1 MHHRRTDIGRRA
13 TLRRGDRAS
22 RFLLVAAS
30 WLLALGWSVS
40 RALAAEEKAGNAP
53 VPADLDRELRQL
65 VRPLLDRYCAKCHS
79 SEEPEGDI
87 DLQRFTSL
95 AEARRGVPTWRKVA
109 EALSKGEMPPPEARQ
124 PKPEDRRAL
133 RGWVGRYLDFEAKQS
148 AGDPGRVLMRRLS
161 NVEYTRTIRDLTRVP
176 LDPAREFPQDGAA
189 GEGFTN
195 TGDALVMSPA
205 LLGKY
210 LDAAKEVAAHAVT
223 LPDGFRFSRAAT
235 RRDWTDELV
244 ADIRRLYDRFADKDG
259 KLPLEAY
266 LAATIEL
273 RGRLAAGPVRQ
284 GDIDGLAAARGLSP
298 EYLGSLWET
307 LGGNESRNRI
317 GGPLDDIR
325 SRWKA
330 AGPGDVAA
338 LAGAIRTWQGA
349 LWRFNSV
356 AYAFDG
362 TWQAPVQPLAHEST
376 LRKPFPE
383 ALSSDEVVLYLSAG
397 DAGDG
402 HDGDLVVWRS
412 PRLERPGRPPLLLRD
427 VRGLTQYLAARRRD
441 VLGATDKYLAAAA
454 EAPAGCDR
462 AKIAALAR
470 AQGVPADA
478 LTAWLDYLG
487 LAGEAPVRID
497 GYLTEKMT
505 RGGGYEFVQ
514 AWRTGE
520 LPSLVAN
527 SSNQEVNIP
536 GRLRPH
542 GIVVH
547 PSPSRSVAI
556 GWRSP
561 IVGQVRI
568 VATVADAHG
577 GCGNGVTWSIE
588 LRRGGMRRRLA
599 AGAFGDGQKAAIAP
613 INLGVQA
620 GDLISLVV
628 GPRDGNH
635 GCDTTEVDLDINES
649 GADGRRWSLAPDVS
663 GDLLAGNP
671 HADRQGHPDIWHFYS
686 EPVGDRGFQPVV
698 PAGSMLAR
706 WLEAS
711 RAEKARLA
719 GEVQR
724 LLTSPA
730 PPAGKDKDHADA
742 VLYRQAR
749 SLDGPLF
756 GPLAASWD
764 ARSSPG
770 AGPAGPGK
778 AWGLDPGWFGRSVG
792 GQPVDAESLGVAAP
806 SVIEVRLPGDLAAG
820 REFVVSGVLESRAG
834 GEGSV
839 QLELTDRPAPRES
852 LGRLRPGVP
861 IVVHRA
867 SRAEA
872 RLLAAMEQFRRVFPA
887 ALCFRQIIPVD
898 EVVTAIQFFRS
909 DEPFARLM
917 LDDAGRARLDRG
929 WDELH
934 YVSQDGI
941 RVYQTFDQMLGFA
954 SQENQTAKVEA
965 WRPPITAAYE
975 AAIKVQA
982 ASEPKHLEALLA
994 FAARAYRRPLSDREK
1009 DDLRALYRKLRTEEL
1024 GHDDAFRLVLARVLV
1039 SPEFLYR
1046 VERPGP
1052 GGDPRPVSDWE
1063 LASRLSYF
1071 LWASMPDDELTRL
1084 AAAGRL
1090 GDPDVLAAQAR
1101 RMVRD
1106 QKARGLATEFAC
1118 QWLDVRDFDTHDEK
1132 SERHFPTFAKV
1143 RPDLYEEAVRFFA
1156 DLFARDGSILELLDA
1171 DHTFLNESLAMHY
1184 GIPGVTGPEWR
1195 RVDGVKARGRGGVLA
1210 LGAILA
1216 KQSGASRTS
1225 PILRGNWLLES
1236 LLGERLPKPPKNVPQ
1251 LPDDEAATDGLTV
1264 RQLVEKHRG
1273 AASCAACH
1281 SRIDPFGFA
1290 LEAYDPI
1297 GRLRQKDL
1305 GDRPVDTRAE
1315 LKDGTRFEGLDG
1327 LKDYLLARR
1336 KEEFR
1341 RQFCRKL
1348 LGYALGRAVQLSDEP
1363 LIDEMLRRLG
1373 ASGDRFS
1380 AALETIVRSKPF
1392 RYHRGLATDGAH
1404 GE

>member
-1 MHHRRTDIGRRA
+1 MHHRRTDFGRWA
-13 TLRRGDRAS
+13 TLRRGDRAAWVAA
-22 RFLLVAAS
+22 VAAS
-30 WLLALGWSVS
+30 WLLALGWSES
-40 RALAAEEKAGNAP
+40 RARAAEEKAGDAA
-53 VPADLDRELRQL
+53 VSAVLDRELRQQ

-79 SEEPEGDI
+79 SDEPEGDI

-95 AEARRGVPTWRKVA
+95 VEARRGVSTWRKVA
-109 EALSKGEMPPPEARQ
+109 EMLDKGEMPPPEARQ

-133 RGWVGRYLDFEAKQS
+133 RGWVGRYLDFEAHES

-161 NVEYTRTIRDLTRVP
+161 NVEYTRTIRDLTGVP

-210 LDAAKEVAAHAVT
+210 LDAAKEVAAHAVA
-223 LPDGFRFSRAAT
+223 LPDGFRFSRATT

-244 ADIRRLYDRFADKDG
+244 ADIRGLYDRFADKDG
-259 KLPLEAY
+259 KLPVEAY

-273 RGRLAAGPVRQ
+273 RQRAATGSVEQADIHKLASG
-284 GDIDGLAAARGLSP
+284 RGLSP
-298 EYLGSLWET
+298 EYLGSLWGT
-307 LGGNESRNRI
+307 LGGRESQHPS

-325 SRWKA
+325 ARWKA

-338 LAGAIRTWQGA
+338 LAGAIRKWQGA

-362 TWQAPVQPLAHEST
+362 FWQVPVAPLANDLT
-376 LRKPFPE
+376 LRKPFSSE

-402 HDGDLVVWRS
+402 HEGDVVVWRR

-427 VRGLTQYLAARRRD
+427 VRGLTQYLVARRRET
-441 VLGATDKYLAAAA
+441 LGATGKYLAAAA
-454 EAPAGCDR
+454 EAPEGCDR

-470 AQGVPADA
+470 AHGVLADA
-478 LTAWLDYLG
+478 LAAWLDYLG
-487 LAGEAPVRID
+487 LAGEAPVKID
-497 GYLTEKMT
+497 GYFANRLT
-505 RGGGYEFVQ
+505 RGGGYDYING
-514 AWRTGE
+514 WGE
-520 LPSLVAN
+520 DATPNLVAN
-527 SSNQEVNIP
+527 ASGQEARVP
-536 GRLRPH
+536 GLVKPH
-542 GIVVH
+542 GVAVH
-547 PSPSRSVAI
+547 PSPTRAVAI
-556 GWRSP
+556 GWRGPVS
-561 IVGQVRI
+561 GRVR
-568 VATVADAHG
+568 VAAIVADAHG
-577 GCGNGVTWSIE
+577 GCGNGVTWSLE
-588 LRRGGMRRRLA
+588 LRRGGLRRRLA
-599 AGAFGDGQKAAIAP
+599 AGEFGDGRKASIAP
-613 INLGVQA
+613 IEDLAVQA
-620 GDLISLVV
+620 GDLVSLVI

-635 GCDTTEVDLDINES
+635 GCDLTEVDLDITEP
-649 GADGRRWSLAPDVS
+649 GAGDRRWHLAEDVS
-663 GDLLAGNP
+663 GDILAGNP
-671 HADRQGHPDIWHFYS
+671 HADRQGHRDVWHFYT
-686 EPVGDRGFQPVV
+686 EPIGGRSFQPVV
-698 PAGSMLAR
+698 PRGSMLAH

-711 RAEKARLA
+711 QPAEKARLA

-764 ARSSPG
+764 ARSSPE
-770 AGPAGPGK
+770 AGSGK
-778 AWGLDPGWFGRSVG
+778 DWGVDPGLFGKSVG
-792 GQPVDAESLGVAAP
+792 GQPVDAESIGVLAP
-806 SVIEVRLPGDLAAG
+806 SVLEVRLPAELAAG
-820 REFVVSGVLESRAG
+820 REFIVSGVLESRAG
-834 GEGSV
+834 VEGSV
-839 QLELTDRPAPRES
+839 QLELTDRPPSSES
-852 LGRLRPGVP
+852 LGHLRPGVP

-872 RLLAAMEQFRRVFPA
+872 RLSAAMEDVRRLFPA

-917 LDDAGRARLDRG
+917 LDDAGKARLDRL

-965 WRPPITAAYE
+965 WRKPITAAYE
-975 AAIKVQA
+975 AAVKVLA
-982 ASEPKHLEALLA
+982 ASELKHLEALLA
-994 FAARAYRRPLSDREK
+994 FAARAYRRPLSDRERTE
-1009 DDLRALYRKLRTEEL
+1009 LGALYRKLRSEEL

-1039 SPEFLYR
+1039 SPAFLYR

-1052 GGDPRPVSDWE
+1052 GNEARPVSDWE

-1090 GDPDVLAAQAR
+1090 KDPDVLAAQAR

-1106 QKARGLATEFAC
+1106 EKARGLATEFAC
-1118 QWLDVRDFDTHDEK
+1118 QWLEIRDFDTHDEK
-1132 SERHFPTFAKV
+1132 SERHFPTFARV

-1171 DHTFLNESLAMHY
+1171 DHTFLNESLAKHY

-1195 RVDGVKARGRGGVLA
+1195 RVDGVKAQSRGGVLA
-1210 LGAILA
+1210 FGAILA

-1264 RQLVEKHRG
+1264 RQLVEKHRSV
-1273 AASCAACH
+1273 ASCAACH

-1297 GRLRQKDL
+1297 GRLRRTDL
-1305 GDRPVDTRAE
+1305 GGRSVDTRAE
-1315 LKDGTRFEGLDG
+1315 LKDGTRFDGLDG
-1327 LKDYLLARR
+1327 LKDYLKTRR
-1336 KEEFR
+1336 QEEFL

-1363 LIDEMLRRLG
+1363 LIDEMLQRLR
-1373 ASGDRFS
+1373 AGDFRVS
-1380 AALETIVRSKPF
+1380 AAIETILRSKPF
-1392 RYHRGLATDGAH
+1392 RYHRGRVEAAGP
-1404 GE
+1404 